1 MASEFDNIFGTKP
14 KSDFDSVFDGGTAIV
29 EPPTTGIPGVTAEL
43 PTISLEQAQRKDQ
56 ELLRTTGDLL
66 TQLGLETTDVTRQKQ
81 QEAERLQVATAGR
94 SAFEEAK
101 TSLKRGG
108 LNVVAGL
115 GGTLEELARL
125 ADKPIL
131 NQLGEVGAE
140 FAHSARVDLRDPKL
154 TPSSFEGKTHAQKT
168 GLFITQ
174 VVPETL
180 SFMVG
185 TTVATIL
192 GGPVAGGTFAFSVE
206 GENAFQDALNKGDTP
221 EQANIDRMVVGTINA
236 ALEQMQ
242 VNNVLKFGKNGFN
255 TLAKLARERTFAALK
270 TFGKEVS
277 LTALKQFIT
286 EGLQEATQEA
296 VALGTPA
303 IRRGED
309 VDFVEASKQIG
320 LAGLAG
326 GVAGVVLGGAATGV
340 DILSA
345 ALSQKTTA
353 DASPPTTVAEIFA
366 TKPPVQD
373 VAPETPV
380 KPAVVTP
387 QVTKAVEAKP
397 EAVQEKLPEGI
408 KISDTDIFDSRGGES
423 FGRINATD
431 KDGKVIGT
439 VEFSDF
445 EDEIAIKFIDV
456 LPEHQ
461 RKGIATALRAKLKQE
476 FPDSEIT
483 RFGDFT
489 TEEGAK
495 FKESLKPEAVEGEV
509 AKPTTVAEIFA
520 EPTITDR
527 PTGPKQPE
535 ITDQTLLSER
545 SDIKKIP
552 QKERSVEQIARI
564 NEIEDELVLRHADE
578 FEDIDI
584 SPKTRKIETKK
595 VQDEIL
601 ANGIYQSELDAIGD
615 IPNLSGSFNVDSQ
628 EIGDVKARFEGR
640 KDILKK
646 FTLQETGGLRW
657 DSAAAELEAGIET
670 LDEFMD
676 MVELFVD
683 SNKAGR
689 GAVHEGALANA
700 LNTAQGSE
708 EAFLIEMLIA
718 KHEMFKNGFT
728 AAEINK
734 EIAELASREGIKLE
748 NIEQDLISL
757 KEITDVE
764 KKQTI
769 LRELDKEVRKA
780 KVKKV
785 TDPERIAIER
795 AGKIAAKTKK
805 PVFIREKAGKFTVLK
820 AEPKQGE
827 FIKITPAPPGEIES
841 GFERITA
848 ESKKPKP
855 TPKQTKETK
864 LLIQR
869 INIAKKIKGLTNK
882 RFEELKKK
890 HGGARRLTGRKPR
903 SVEQLKA
910 VLKAIEKARPRKIAN
925 KTVVSPKTEKQIA
938 ELRKNLTDLEFMND
952 GEFQKILDIE
962 VRGKEAKFISAKS
975 FITQSE
981 ANKVLARMHD
991 TAQRLRVTEPI
1002 RRAVEKSPEISA
1014 EIKKTDKLPSKAKDP
1029 SRLKS
1034 MRFFFQRMGEQASQ
1048 PIYEVFLDLTLE
1060 EQQRSRFRHKAMKR
1074 AESLPDFA
1082 KIANDKEAL
1091 QRVEDW
1097 ITSQSRLAGKPK
1109 FPKDITKNEKRLAR
1123 LIQANF
1129 ESYETLARA
1138 GKMFEFSDNRA
1149 EMPQYLKF
1157 KQGID
1162 KAFDIFNTKGY
1173 DALITYLDTQDWGI
1187 VSAGYSPMESVVK
1200 KVSTNRMPDIAVG
1213 KGRIRQRG
1221 IQYRKQD
1228 RDILQ
1233 RWYSYMRQM
1242 DQLIHIQPRIKSLVR
1257 LVNDNQDSFIKPSKI
1272 NSAVSTYLDNLK
1284 HTNYEDG
1291 LIEEWSKRLYS
1302 QAITVRVLADPLK
1315 PFRNLAQNLAF
1326 SEDRRDFM
1334 KIAGKKALGK
1344 TILSAEDTEYLETHV
1359 QQSSVMMSDW
1369 AFVGEDPLLF
1379 KNLTKW
1385 IQRKTLYP
1393 ASDRINRLMS
1403 FSAKIDRARTA
1414 FNKKQSLAKKMTQA
1428 RFSDMQKTEQRVAL
1442 EVLAKDGVDAM
1453 ARFVAKV
1460 HTDNTHF
1467 LYAREQRSPAEQ
1479 TKLGRIAL
1487 NLALFRRAALEKAVF
1502 QLEKVFQRGTGFG
1515 KKRRA
1520 ASVLV
1525 SLLGFSYLTGVLWK
1539 RLTGQK
1545 YSPYSYFSFLEM
1557 NFGGLEVA
1565 TIEKAEAVYNDML
1578 DIIISQDRGKALDK
1592 FGTDITRVAD
1602 YMIPFYDLGLRAIEA
1617 TLGTEN
1623 IDRVPFKKMR
1633 EIIDSE
1639 FESRGLREVNRSLV
1653 QKIQFT
1659 FAASRQ
1665 TEQDKDNFTF
1675 TGKKE

>member
-1 MASEFDNIFGTKP
+1 MASDFDNIFGG
-14 KSDFDSVFDGGTAIV
+14 KSDFDSIFAGGTAIV
-29 EPPTTGIPGVTAEL
+29 EPEPVRQAVEEAIDRPRPGLFERGLKKFGAAFAETLASIRTESEFGKGALESTVLNRRVEAAQEAGLLPPPPTFKDIFTGRSVLGDFLAIPE
-43 PTISLEQAQRKDQ
+43 EQTQ
-56 ELLRTTGDLL
+56 ELFAG
-66 TQLGLETTDVTRQKQ
+66 ET
-81 QEAERLQVATAGR
+81 
-94 SAFEEAK
+94 FEDE
-101 TSLKRGG
+101 
-108 LNVVAGL
+108 V
-115 GGTLEELARL
+115 ARL
-125 ADKPIL
+125 KKQRITETLAP
-131 NQLGEVGAE
+131 
-140 FAHSARVDLRDPKL
+140 
-154 TPSSFEGKTHAQKT
+154 
-168 GLFITQ
+168 TQ
-174 VVPETL
+174 VPAAETIPE
-180 SFMVG
+180 
-185 TTVATIL
+185 
-192 GGPVAGGTFAFSVE
+192 
-206 GENAFQDALNKGDTP
+206 K
-221 EQANIDRMVVGTINA
+221 
-236 ALEQMQ
+236 
-242 VNNVLKFGKNGFN
+242 
-255 TLAKLARERTFAALK
+255 
-270 TFGKEVS
+270 
-277 LTALKQFIT
+277 
-286 EGLQEATQEA
+286 A
-296 VALGTPA
+296 V
-303 IRRGED
+303 D
-309 VDFVEASKQIG
+309 V
-320 LAGLAG
+320 AG
-326 GVAGVVLGGAATGV
+326 GVAGFVTKLAIAKKAVGGVSAPLQNITAWETLNLADGGTPGKGAAMFLALRGIDKLPIKGTKGFLTKTSTQSALFAGTAAAAGGGQEEIITAALLPWALRAVDAAVKGGAKIGRAKLEKKAV
-340 DILSA
+340 DNLRNIGKENGLDLSKVPDD
-345 ALSQKTTA
+345 ALKFIVGKSRQARFWNKQFSKGKITEETLNKRLDQLRQDLDPTLRAVARTQPSKAEPGDIVPVEPTVTTKPT
-353 DASPPTTVAEIFA
+353 PPTTVAEIF
-366 TKPPVQD
+366 KPK
-373 VAPETPV
+373 APV
-380 KPAVVTP
+380 KAVTPTTEITPPAVTP
-387 QVTKAVEAKP
+387 QVSEGLEAKP
-397 EAVQEKLPEGI
+397 EAVEP
-408 KISDTDIFDSRGGES
+408 
-423 FGRINATD
+423 
-431 KDGKVIGT
+431 
-439 VEFSDF
+439 
-445 EDEIAIKFIDV
+445 
-456 LPEHQ
+456 
-461 RKGIATALRAKLKQE
+461 
-476 FPDSEIT
+476 
-483 RFGDFT
+483 
-489 TEEGAK
+489 
-495 FKESLKPEAVEGEV
+495 
-509 AKPTTVAEIFA
+509 KPTTISEIFA
-520 EPTITDR
+520 EPTVIDKI
-527 PTGPKQPE
+527 TGPKQPE

-545 SDIKKIP
+545 SDIKSIP
-552 QKERSVEQIARI
+552 QKERTPQQITRI

-595 VQDEIL
+595 VQDEITS
-601 ANGIYQSELDAIGD
+601 NGIYQAELDAIGD

-646 FTLQETGGLRW
+646 FTLQEEGGLRW
-657 DSAAAELEAGIET
+657 DQAAEEIGIEK

-683 SNKAGR
+683 SNKAGK
-689 GAVHEGALANA
+689 GAISDAALARA
-700 LNTAQGSE
+700 LNSGDPS
-708 EAFLIEMLIA
+708 IEIFALKHDML
-718 KHEMFKNGFT
+718 KNGFT

-734 EIAELASREGIKLE
+734 EITELAARE
-748 NIEQDLISL
+748 NINLADVEQDLISL
-757 KEITDVE
+757 QEITDVD
-764 KKQTI
+764 KKQAI
-769 LRELDKEVRKA
+769 LRELDKTTRKA
-780 KVKKV
+780 KVKKI
-785 TDPERIAIER
+785 TEPEQVAISKAR
-795 AGKIAAKTKK
+795 KVAFQTKK
-805 PVFIREKAGKFTVLK
+805 PAFVREKDGKFTVTK
-820 AEPKQGE
+820 VEPRQGD
-827 FIKITPAPPGEIES
+827 FIKVTPPVGGKLE
-841 GFERITA
+841 GTTERITA
-848 ESKKPKP
+848 EPKKPKP
-855 TPKQTKETK
+855 TPEQTKEVK

-869 INIAKKIKGLTNK
+869 INIAKKIKGLTEK
-882 RFEELKKK
+882 DFSDIKIKA
-890 HGGARRLTGRKPR
+890 GGSRRLTGRKPR
-903 SVEQLKA
+903 TVEQLKA
-910 VLKAIEKARPRKIAN
+910 ILKAIEKARPKIVAH
-925 KTVVSPKTEKQIA
+925 KKVITRKTEKQIS

-952 GEFQKILDIE
+952 TEFQKILDIE
-962 VRGKEAKFISAKS
+962 VRGKEAKFISARS

-981 ANKVLARMHD
+981 ANKILARMHD

-1002 RRAVEKSPEISA
+1002 RKAVEKNPEVAA

-1029 SRLKS
+1029 SRLRS

-1060 EQQRSRFRHKAMKR
+1060 EQLRSRFRHNAMKR

-1109 FPKDITKNEKRLAR
+1109 SPKDITKNEKRLAR
-1123 LIQANF
+1123 LIQASF

-1138 GKMFEFSDNRA
+1138 GKMFEFFDNRA

-1173 DALITYLDTQDWGI
+1173 NALITYLDTQDWGI
-1187 VSAGYSPMESVVK
+1187 VSAGYSPMESVIK

-1213 KGRIRQRG
+1213 KGRVRQRG
-1221 IQYRKQD
+1221 IAYRKQD

-1242 DQLIHIQPRIKSLVR
+1242 DQLIHIQPRVKSLVR
-1257 LVNDNQDSFIKPSKI
+1257 LVNDNQDSFIRPGKI

-1291 LIEEWSKRLYS
+1291 LIEEWSRRLYS

-1326 SEDRRDFM
+1326 SEDRRDFL
-1334 KIAGKKALGK
+1334 KISGKKAIGK

-1403 FSAKIDRARTA
+1403 FSAKIDRVRTA
-1414 FNKKQSLAKKMTQA
+1414 FNKKQSLAEKMTQA
-1428 RFSDMQKTEQRVAL
+1428 RFSDMQKTEQRAAL
-1442 EVLAKDGVDAM
+1442 EILAKDGIDPM

-1487 NLALFRRAALEKAVF
+1487 NLALFRRAALEKAIF
-1502 QLEKVFQRGTGFG
+1502 QLEKVFQRGTGFN

-1525 SLLGFSYLTGVLWK
+1525 SLLGFSALTGVLWK

-1545 YSPYSYFSFLEM
+1545 YSPYSYFSFLEL

-1565 TIEKAEAVYNDML
+1565 TIEKAEAAYNDML
-1578 DIIISQDRGKALDK
+1578 DIIGGDDRGKAIDR

-1602 YMIPFYDLGLRAIEA
+1602 YMIPFYDIGLRAIEA

-1639 FESRGLREVNRSLV
+1639 FESRGLKEINRSLV

-1665 TEQDKDNFTF
+1665 TKKDKDDFTF
-1675 TGKKE
+1675 TGTKE